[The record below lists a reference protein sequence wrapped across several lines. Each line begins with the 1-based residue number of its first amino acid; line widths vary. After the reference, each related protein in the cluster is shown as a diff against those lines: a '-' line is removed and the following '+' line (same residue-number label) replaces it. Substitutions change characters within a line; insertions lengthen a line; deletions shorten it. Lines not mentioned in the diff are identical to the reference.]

1 MSDSLN
7 FLDATAQASLV
18 SSGEV
23 SAREMVAAAIA
34 QAERVNG
41 DINAIIHPRYERAL
55 AEADAGLPSG
65 PFTGVPLVLK
75 DLGAS
80 LAGEPH
86 HMGTRFLKEEKYI
99 APTSSYMTQRFLR
112 AGFVV
117 IGRTNT
123 PEFGNTIT
131 TEPLS
136 YGPSRNPWNLEHS
149 TGGSSGGSAASVA
162 SHIVAVGHA
171 NDGGGSIRVPAS
183 ECGLVGLKPSRGRV
197 SKGPDLGETWMG
209 ATIDGCVTRTVRD
222 TAAVLD
228 VICGYESGDPYTAP
242 PFARPLVQELGV
254 DPGRLRIGILDHPLF
269 SYQLDDAES
278 RASVAR
284 TADVLSSLGHDVSVA
299 WPEHLSDESFAG
311 KFTAIVAAWTHT
323 DVSAFE
329 RMLGRPIGEGDLEP
343 DNIRMREAGRSV
355 SAETYLS
362 NMQWLHAWCRRIVQ
376 WWEPIDGTQGF
387 DILLSPTLAGPP
399 PPIGRLSGPDGGRNL
414 VEIMAYTSQFNL
426 TGQPA
431 ISLPL
436 HWSSTGLPMGVQF
449 VAAPF
454 REDILVRLAS
464 QLEQAMPWRDQIAPL
479 VANP

>member
-1 MSDSLN
+1 MSKLTN
-7 FLDATAQASLV
+7 CDATEQAAMV
-18 SSGEV
+18 ARGEV
-23 SAREMVAAAIA
+23 SARELVDAAIQ
-34 QAERVNG
+34 QAHTVNG
-41 DINAIIHPRYERAL
+41 DINAIIHPRFEKAQQ
-55 AEADAGLPSG
+55 EASGTLPQG
-65 PFTGVPLVLK
+65 AFTGVPLVLK
-75 DLGAS
+75 DLGAP

-86 HMGTRFLKEEKYI
+86 HMGTRFLKEAGYV
-99 APTSSYMTQRFLR
+99 APSNSYLTDRFLR

-162 SHIVAVGHA
+162 AHIVPVGHA

-197 SKGPDLGETWMG
+197 SKGPDMGETWMG

-228 VICGYESGDPYTAP
+228 VISGYESGDPYTAP
-242 PFARPLVQELGV
+242 PLVRPLVQEV
-254 DPGRLRIGILDHPLF
+254 EVNPGSLRIGILDHPLF
-269 SYQLDDAES
+269 EYQLRDQES
-278 RASVAR
+278 SESVAHV
-284 TADVLSSLGHDVSVA
+284 AKVLASLGHRVDVSYPNA
-299 WPEHLSDESFAG
+299 LAEEEFAG
-311 KFTAIVAAWTHT
+311 KFTAIVAAWTHN

-329 RMLGRPIGEGDLEP
+329 RMLGRNIGENDLEP
-343 DNIRMREAGRSV
+343 DNIRMREMGRAV
-355 SAETYLS
+355 TAEMYLS
-362 NMQWLHAWCRRIVQ
+362 NMTWLHAWCRRVVQ
-376 WWEPIDGTQGF
+376 WWEPVDGSEPY
-387 DILLSPTLAGPP
+387 DILLTPTLAGPP
-399 PPIGRLSGPDGGRNL
+399 PRIGHLSGPQGGRHL
-414 VEIMAYTSQFNL
+414 REIMAYTSQFNL

-436 HWSSTGLPMGVQF
+436 HWSESGLPMGVQF
-449 VAAPF
+449 VGAPF
-454 REDILVRLAS
+454 REDVLVRLAA
-464 QLEQAMPWRDQIAPL
+464 QLEEAMPWIDRVAPL